1 MSKARLEIA
10 DSRRMRFRHW
20 ASAALLLGVAATASA
35 QDVDAGV
42 EAAAAV
48 QTNADILWTLIAAI
62 LVFLMQAGFAFVE
75 SGFTRAKSAAHIMM
89 KNLLDMS
96 MGAMAYWLIGF
107 GLMFGMS
114 TGMMVGGDHFL
125 FSADNTTGDGQWE
138 YTFWMFQVVFA
149 ATAATIASGAMA
161 ERTKFSAYLVYGV
174 VVSAIIYPVF
184 GHWAWGNLLIGD
196 NSGAWLA
203 DMGFNDFAG
212 STVVHSVGGWAALAG
227 AMVVG
232 PRLGKFT
239 KEGKVRPIPG
249 HNMSMAALG
258 VFILFFGWFGFNAGS
273 ETAADGSIP
282 RIAVNTFLAACAGSI
297 TAMAASWMKFGKPDV
312 GMTLNGVL
320 AGLVGITAG
329 CYTSTPLGSI
339 IIGAIAGVIVLYSV
353 LFFDAIK
360 IDDPVGAIS
369 VHGICG
375 VWGTLAAALF
385 HEELFI
391 AGSEYDLMGA
401 LTVQVIG
408 ILTCFFWVFV
418 TSYILFKVLDMT
430 IGLRVSE
437 QDELQGLDL
446 SEHGASAYPDFV
458 VSGSSSSL

>member
-1 MSKARLEIA
+1 MSRERLEIA
-10 DSRRMRFRHW
+10 DSRRSWSKHW
-20 ASAALLLGVAATASA
+20 ALTALLLGATATASA
-35 QDVDAGV
+35 QDGV
-42 EAAAAV
+42 EAAAQV
-48 QTNADILWTLIAAI
+48 QIHANILWTLVAAI

-75 SGFTRAKSAAHIMM
+75 SGFTRAKNAAHIMM

-114 TGMMVGGDHFL
+114 TGMMVGGDRFL
-125 FSADNTTGDGQWE
+125 FSADNSTADGQWE
-138 YTFWMFQVVFA
+138 YTFWMFQVVFC
-149 ATAATIASGAMA
+149 ATAATIVSGAMA
-161 ERTKFSAYLVYGV
+161 ERTKFSAYLIYGV
-174 VVSAIIYPVF
+174 VVSAVIYPVF

-196 NSGAWLA
+196 NAGAWLA

-232 PRLGKFT
+232 PRLGKYT

-273 ETAADGSIP
+273 TTTADGTIA

-297 TAMAASWMKFGKPDV
+297 SAMSISWKKFGKPDV

-329 CYTSTPLGSI
+329 CATSTPLGAI
-339 IIGAIAGVIVLYSV
+339 IIGVIAGIIVVYSV
-353 LFFDAIK
+353 LFFDAVK

-369 VHGICG
+369 VHGVCG
-375 VWGTLAAALF
+375 VWGTLAAALL

-391 AGSEYDLMGA
+391 SGSEYDLMGA
-401 LTVQVIG
+401 LTVQLIG
-408 ILTCFFWVFV
+408 IATCFLWVFA
-418 TSYILFKVLDMT
+418 TSYILFKVLDAT

-437 QDELQGLDL
+437 QDELQGLDI
-446 SEHGASAYPDFV
+446 SEHGNSAYPDFV
-458 VSGSSSSL
+458 ISGSAGM